1 MRDCG
6 KKIKAKLIAWCPGL
20 ELNRYAP
27 FGSRDFKSRASASFA
42 TRAGLKTLEL
52 PYTNLWSREDC
63 SGKCSDS
70 SASF

>member
-1 MRDCG
+1 
-6 KKIKAKLIAWCPGL
+6 
-20 ELNRYAP
+20 
-27 FGSRDFKSRASASFA
+27 
-42 TRAGLKTLEL
+42 LKTLEL